1 MKSSIILLTLVISIS
16 AIAQRPRVNWGPE
29 FKFQGGGNS
38 FKVILTDNTGI
49 YIQETHIASK
59 GFMIA
64 LPGSDVFR
72 LSGTLVKLEKNMA
85 ERYRNNF
92 DKELKGREFLNL
104 FVFKEKIFLAA
115 TAYDKREKMVN
126 LEMGEIDKNTGVVG
140 DWKTISSFP
149 MDDKKD
155 VVGIRLKGNSDST
168 RMIVVSVVQGKER
181 NTYSVQEFD
190 NMLNAVSTKTT
201 ISNEFEPKTY
211 VLEDVVYTRARKIVL
226 VGRVFEYREGK
237 KKSDKYLDFVN
248 YNIRLYDENGKQ
260 QKEINTE
267 ASGQWVTSAKLIQ
280 EEGHDIVFAAFYAKT
295 KKGYTIDGMLLHR
308 LDPAT
313 GELLASFNK
322 EINHSMLTDADNTQ
336 GETPEEKK
344 ERERFE
350 KRKDNSEGFSNLM
363 TFRNIIHTKDGGL
376 LIMAEDF
383 RRYYITYDSY
393 NSLRKRYE
401 MRTDLIFK
409 SGAILISKISAAG
422 EWEWMQI
429 VPKFQQEEYTVSS
442 FLDETKYSL
451 NRPFFDNHPSS
462 DPGYSGFGLMQ
473 TDKNIHLIFNDNP
486 RNATITKPGSKVR
499 RTIFFKDSHCY
510 AITLDQKTGEIK
522 RTMLFDNNNTPIAM
536 PIHSSVIGN
545 VLYVVGRDDR
555 GLAKPRIAV
564 AKIQFTN

>member
-226 VGRVFEYREGK
+226 ILF
-237 KKSDKYLDFVN
+237 DFF
-248 YNIRLYDENGKQ
+248 
-260 QKEINTE
+260 
-267 ASGQWVTSAKLIQ
+267 AK
-280 EEGHDIVFAAFYAKT
+280 
-295 KKGYTIDGMLLHR
+295 
-308 LDPAT
+308 
-313 GELLASFNK
+313 GEFL
-322 EINHSMLTDADNTQ
+322 
-336 GETPEEKK
+336 
-344 ERERFE
+344 
-350 KRKDNSEGFSNLM
+350 SNLTAPVSNSFSLTPRGM
-363 TFRNIIHTKDGGL
+363 TLVF
-376 LIMAEDF
+376 
-383 RRYYITYDSY
+383 
-393 NSLRKRYE
+393 
-401 MRTDLIFK
+401 
-409 SGAILISKISAAG
+409 
-422 EWEWMQI
+422 
-429 VPKFQQEEYTVSS
+429 
-442 FLDETKYSL
+442 
-451 NRPFFDNHPSS
+451 
-462 DPGYSGFGLMQ
+462 
-473 TDKNIHLIFNDNP
+473 
-486 RNATITKPGSKVR
+486 
-499 RTIFFKDSHCY
+499 
-510 AITLDQKTGEIK
+510 
-522 RTMLFDNNNTPIAM
+522 
-536 PIHSSVIGN
+536 
-545 VLYVVGRDDR
+545 
-555 GLAKPRIAV
+555 
-564 AKIQFTN
+564 